1 MAKERLLSRVAE
13 RMYWLGRYLER
24 TENTARLLNV
34 YGNLLYD
41 LPRNVDFGWASLID
55 IFGATNDFSEHYS
68 NRDERN
74 VVKFMIADEWNPTS
88 TATSVHLA
96 RENARASR
104 EGIPQVAFET
114 INVIRDHV
122 QSKGSASLGRRSRG
136 EFCAVLVKHCQLFTG
151 QIQSTM
157 SYDAAYQFL
166 RLGQSIERADMT
178 SRIIDTGYATE
189 FASRSDGAAP
199 AVDETSGVES
209 ALWMSVLR
217 SVSAL
222 QMYRRHY
229 QERIE
234 AADVVEFLL
243 KNEDFPRSLTCC
255 LGAARFALGKLPENK
270 RILAMVYR
278 ANSALRRG
286 DTVALMEEGMRE
298 FIDEFQL
305 NLEKVHTRIDDAWFS
320 PARPRGS

>member
-1 MAKERLLSRVAE
+1 MAKDRLLSRVAE

-41 LPRNVDFGWASLID
+41 LPRNVDFGWATLIE
-55 IFGATNDFSEHYS
+55 IFGAEAEFTEHYTK
-68 NRDERN
+68 RDERN

-88 TATSVHLA
+88 TAACAQFA

-104 EGIPQVAFET
+104 EVIPQVAFET
-114 INVIRDHV
+114 INIIRDYV
-122 QSKGSASLGRRSRG
+122 QSKGPGALGRRSRG
-136 EFCAVLVKHCQLFTG
+136 EFCADIVRHCQLFSG
-151 QIQSTM
+151 QLQSTM
-157 SYDAAYQFL
+157 SHDAAYQFI

-189 FASRSDGAAP
+189 FASRSNGDAP
-199 AVDETSGVES
+199 AVDEAAGFES
-209 ALWMSVLR
+209 ALWLSVLR

-229 QERIE
+229 REQI
-234 AADVVEFLL
+234 APADVVEFLM
-243 KNEDFPRSLTCC
+243 KNEDFPRSLAYC
-255 LGAARFALGKLPENK
+255 LGAARFALAKLPENK
-270 RILAMVYR
+270 RILNRVYR

-286 DTVALMEEGMRE
+286 DTAELMEGSIRE
-298 FIDEFQL
+298 FIDDFQL
-305 NLEKVHTRIDDAWFS
+305 NLVKVHTRIDEAWFS
-320 PARPRGS
+320 HARPRGG